1 MQPMVFKDGPVKE
14 GPIKVQPALP
24 LLSGSE
30 KYRQLKKQTEDAG
43 MTVREKN
50 RKIVVSRKKK

>member
-1 MQPMVFKDGPVKE
+1 MPKK
-14 GPIKVQPALP
+14 IKRLTA
-24 LLSGSE
+24 SE
-30 KYRQLKKQTEDAG
+30 KYQQIKKQAEDAG

>member
-1 MQPMVFKDGPVKE
+1 MVFKDGPVKE